1 MPRVVAKQ
9 VEVELTLDQMMA
21 LVRQLKPEEQ
31 AIIRRAIQPPPWQ
44 QRLEALL
51 TRVWS
56 RVERFP
62 ISEEEIDA
70 EVERARTA
78 IYTHNS
84 YLGQWLTRICSSA
97 AYSKVLFSFDKN
109 K

>member
-1 MPRVVAKQ
+1 MPKVTAQQ
-9 VEVELTLDQMMA
+9 VELELTLDQILA
-21 LVRQLKPEEQ
+21 LIRQLKPEEQ
-31 AIIRRAIQPPPWQ
+31 EILRRALEPPSWN

-51 TRVWS
+51 ARVWA

-78 IYTHNS
+78 IYAQGS
-84 YLGQWLTRICSSA
+84 G
-97 AYSKVLFSFDKN
+97 
-109 K
+109 